1 MDTHSLLD
9 TIRREIHRRR
19 RMSARLMVAFS
30 VVTVLGFS
38 AVCGSVLLDM
48 RRGAEDLARQML
60 ENLAAS
66 IGADIDRNVEL
77 YDASLRSVAS
87 NLLLPELDSVEPAT
101 ARLILFDHLA
111 SAPHFGTVRVYNQYG
126 ALTRDSAVLHPTK
139 DNRSDQPFFTVH
151 RDQPYFGLYISDPQ
165 QLDGR
170 YSVVLSRRISG
181 PDGQFLG
188 VVAGSIQFGYFQ
200 DLFKRLRL
208 RPNDM
213 IAVIAQDGTLIVR
226 TPFTP
231 ELIGKNM
238 MFTPGV
244 QKMFEH
250 RSGWFDGVGTLDRV
264 ERMFVWSD
272 STKPLVVLVAKSW
285 DDIYAM
291 WRREATW
298 IGIVLLVLATFVAA
312 VTVFFI
318 HEIER
323 RAQAER
329 RLEELATTDPLTG
342 LTNRRKFDAAIDTEW
357 RRAIRQNTPIALLMI
372 DADHFK
378 AYNDSFGHQAG
389 DQMLV
394 GIAVCIADT
403 VHRAGDCAAR
413 FGGEEFAVLLPGLTA
428 SAAEA
433 VAETIR
439 RKVEQWSDVEGGVTV
454 SIGVASTTPT
464 TPQHWH
470 DLVEAADRALYA
482 AKELGRNRCVVAVR
496 GEVTLVA

>member
-1 MDTHSLLD
+1 MDTHGLLD
-9 TIRREIHRRR
+9 TIKKEIHRRR
-19 RMSARLMVAFS
+19 RISARLMVGFS
-30 VVTVLGFS
+30 LVTVLGFS

-48 RRGAEDLARQML
+48 RRGAEELARQTL

-66 IGADIDRNVEL
+66 IDADINRNIEL
-77 YDASLRSVAS
+77 YDASLRSVAN
-87 NLLLPELDSVEPAT
+87 NLLLPELRSVSPPID
-101 ARLILFDHLA
+101 RLILFDHLVP
-111 SAPHFGTVRVYNQYG
+111 APHLGAIRVYDEHG
-126 ALTRDSAVLHPTK
+126 DLTRDSAVLHPAK
-139 DNRSDQPFFTVH
+139 ENRSDQPFFAVH
-151 RDQPYFGLYISDPQ
+151 RDEPYFGLYISGPQ
-165 QLDGR
+165 QLDGQ
-170 YSVVLSRRISG
+170 YSVVVSRRING
-181 PDGQFLG
+181 PGGQFLG
-188 VVAGSIQFGYFQ
+188 VVAGSIKFGYFQ

-213 IAVIAQDGTLIVR
+213 IAVLAQDGTLVVR
-226 TPFTP
+226 NPFTQ

-244 QKMFEH
+244 QKMFE
-250 RSGWFDGVGTLDRV
+250 RRNGWFAGVGTVDGV
-264 ERMFVWSD
+264 QRMFVWSD

-312 VTVFFI
+312 VTVFFLR
-318 HEIER
+318 EIDR

-329 RLEELATTDPLTG
+329 QLEELAITDPLTG

-378 AYNDSFGHQAG
+378 AYNDRFGHQAG

-403 VHRAGDCAAR
+403 VQRAGDCAAR

-439 RKVEQWSDVEGGVTV
+439 RKVQEWSDIEGGVTV
-454 SIGVASTTPT
+454 SVGVASTTPAAAH
-464 TPQHWH
+464 QWH